1 MFSRAEQKIYISL
14 LYLTNNIDQW
24 YWVDVADILKKMTK
38 NIIYF
43 KQNYR
48 WQKLKLCTFFAT
60 SFFALNVPLWNGSS
74 AVHPFLL
81 NLLLKLVALCLEK
94 IVKVLAGLQVCSSPY
109 RILYL
114 LSQEG
119 TKKNGVIVVA
129 NYTHQLILLS
139 YCVLDFWGKMYEF
152 YRLHYF
158 ADFWILCTY

>member
-1 MFSRAEQKIYISL
+1 MLCTEYKFFGVLMKNEK
-14 LYLTNNIDQW
+14 W
-24 YWVDVADILKKMTK
+24 WVDVADILKKMTK

-48 WQKLKLCTFFAT
+48 WQKLELCTFFAT

-129 NYTHQLILLS
+129 NYTFEAKCINSIDCTILWIFE
-139 YCVLDFWGKMYEF
+139 YYVLTS
-152 YRLHYF
+152 
-158 ADFWILCTY
+158 I